1 TQPIR
6 TFSVGFGDLINEL
19 PYAHA
24 IAQRYRTNHHEI
36 QMAIPVGELLERMAE
51 VYDEPFADS
60 SNIPTYL
67 ISEFARRHV
76 KVVLSGDGGD
86 EVFGGYEWYSW
97 LLADDGARPGVAIMA
112 LLRLA
117 MLAWQG
123 LTRVGLP
130 FQTQRDAAI
139 RAYQLK
145 RVSRC
150 YPDPWERHL
159 AYATQLRTKQTVSC
173 GNQIRTEAEASIW
186 QAYFPESNV
195 EALDRAT
202 DFDLRCY
209 LPGDILVKV
218 DRATMAHGLES
229 RSPFLDVDLVE
240 FVLGLPWQLRFG
252 KGKLKGVLRKACA
265 DLWPEVVQ
273 KRPKQG
279 FGAPIWN
286 WVCRPDV
293 QSLLQRVCAPR
304 SPLIELLPEIRRQ
317 LPVL

>member
-123 LTRVGLP
+123 
-130 FQTQRDAAI
+130 
-139 RAYQLK
+139 
-145 RVSRC
+145 
-150 YPDPWERHL
+150 
-159 AYATQLRTKQTVSC
+159 
-173 GNQIRTEAEASIW
+173 
-186 QAYFPESNV
+186 
-195 EALDRAT
+195 
-202 DFDLRCY
+202 
-209 LPGDILVKV
+209 
-218 DRATMAHGLES
+218 
-229 RSPFLDVDLVE
+229 
-240 FVLGLPWQLRFG
+240 
-252 KGKLKGVLRKACA
+252 
-265 DLWPEVVQ
+265 
-273 KRPKQG
+273 
-279 FGAPIWN
+279 
-286 WVCRPDV
+286 
-293 QSLLQRVCAPR
+293 
-304 SPLIELLPEIRRQ
+304 
-317 LPVL
+317 